1 MSLVNFITEQVCKSS
16 LFRLIYKEIHG
27 SIQTPQVHKLDSASL
42 HLVFGA
48 SPPMQQ
54 VIRSLLCAGTTCLL
68 LSSCT
73 LSTGIKSN
81 HILHGYPQHCRS
93 YTH

>member
-27 SIQTPQVHKLDSASL
+27 SIQTSQVHKLDSASL

-48 SPPMQQ
+48 SP
-54 VIRSLLCAGTTCLL
+54 LC
-68 LSSCT
+68 S
-73 LSTGIKSN
+73 KS
-81 HILHGYPQHCRS
+81 
-93 YTH
+93 

>member
-48 SPPMQQ
+48 SPYAASHKKPLMCRHN
-54 VIRSLLCAGTTCLL
+54 V
-68 LSSCT
+68 SS
-73 LSTGIKSN
+73 SVF
-81 HILHGYPQHCRS
+81 LHTFDWY
-93 YTH
+93 

>member
-48 SPPMQQ
+48 SPLF
-54 VIRSLLCAGTTCLL
+54 S
-68 LSSCT
+68 
-73 LSTGIKSN
+73 KS
-81 HILHGYPQHCRS
+81 
-93 YTH
+93 